1 MRANLNTGLDTA
13 KGLAVAW
20 QVPLLGVNHMQAHAL
35 TPRLV
40 SSLEADDD
48 SRAPEPAFPFLS
60 LLVSGGHT
68 MLVHSRGLCD
78 HQILAKTSD
87 IAIGNVIDKC
97 ARDILPASALGTT
110 GAVTYGRLLEEFAF
124 PDGFEDYGYIAPATR
139 GEEIKVKDT
148 GYGWSFTPP
157 LSHTRAGAKDNI
169 MEFSYSG
176 IGSTVKQ
183 VMMSKPE
190 ISDIERR
197 ILARET
203 MRVAFEHLA
212 SRLVIALQSQE
223 MKTVDTV
230 VVSGGVASNQYL
242 KHVLKANLDK
252 RGFENMRLTFPP
264 PGLCTDNAAMIA
276 WTGIEMWENGWR
288 SGLEISSLR
297 EWGIDSAD
305 QDGGV
310 LGADGWMSMQHD
322 LESASHT
329 RKT

>member
-35 TPRLV
+35 TPRMV
-40 SSLEADDD
+40 SSLETDDD

-78 HQILAKTSD
+78 HKILAKTSD

-124 PDGFEDYGYIAPATR
+124 PGGYEDYGYIAPATR
-139 GEEIKVKDT
+139 GEEIKVRDT

-157 LSHTRAGAKDNI
+157 FSQTRARAKDNI

-183 VMMSKPE
+183 VIMSKPE

-223 MKTVDTV
+223 MKDVDTV

-242 KHVLKANLDK
+242 KHVLRANLDK
-252 RGFENMRLTFPP
+252 RGFEHIRLTFPP
-264 PGLCTDNAAMIA
+264 PSLCTDNAAMIA

-310 LGADGWMSMQHD
+310 LGADGWISM
-322 LESASHT
+322 
-329 RKT
+329 